1 MPLVNNGDISLYY
14 ETNGD
19 GIPLLFVHEF
29 AGELTSWENQ
39 VEYFSKQYQVITY
52 NARGYPPSN
61 VPEAKESYSQEYAV
75 EDILNILNELNIDK
89 AHIVGLSM
97 GGYATLLFG
106 IKHPERCHSLTIA
119 GVGYGSTADRSDFEK
134 DAEKVANRI
143 LEEGIDKF
151 GDIYT
156 VSATRVQLQNK
167 NPNAWKKFTL
177 LFKNSSSLGHAN
189 TMLGV
194 QRNRPSILSLET
206 EMKQINIQTLIITG
220 DEDEPCLEPSLF
232 MKRCIK
238 TAGLFIVPNTG
249 HTVNL
254 EEPQL
259 FNQMI
264 HNFLKQVENK
274 KWPIRDPRSWS
285 KSALLPD
292 EGQNE

>member
-1 MPLVNNGDISLYY
+1 
-14 ETNGD
+14 
-19 GIPLLFVHEF
+19 
-29 AGELTSWENQ
+29 
-39 VEYFSKQYQVITY
+39 
-52 NARGYPPSN
+52 
-61 VPEAKESYSQEYAV
+61 
-75 EDILNILNELNIDK
+75 
-89 AHIVGLSM
+89 M